1 MDNKFDSSHKYD
13 DIINLPRHVSLTH
26 PHMPLID
33 RAAQFSPFAALT
45 GYNEAVKETAR
56 ITDTRMELDESE
68 KSILNERLQLI
79 AEQLNN
85 QSEVSITYFKA
96 DAKKD
101 GGAYLTAIGSVK
113 KIDTYEKNVKMT
125 DGTIIPIDDI
135 INIDGDLF
143 RFY

>member
-1 MDNKFDSSHKYD
+1 MDNKFDNSHKYD
-13 DIINLPRHVSLTH
+13 DIINLPHHVSLTH

-56 ITDTRMELDESE
+56 ITDSRMELDESE

-85 QSEVSITYFKA
+85 QIEVSITYFKA
-96 DAKKD
+96 DEKKD
-101 GGAYLTAIGSVK
+101 GGAYLTAVGSVK
-113 KIDTYEKNVKMT
+113 KIDTYEKTVKMT
-125 DGTIIPIDDI
+125 DGTVIPIEDI
-135 INIDGDLF
+135 INI
-143 RFY
+143 